1 MTQAL
6 PVARPEVV
14 DAEPTVR
21 ALTLQPFALFF
32 TCLLLVVSSVAWR
45 KGSFYSGGLDVVV
58 VAKAALTVL
67 AVVIALMM
75 KRTRG
80 SWAGMRAAPVLWL
93 GGYLLVAVIGG
104 IINAEAL
111 PSIVLAG
118 RVGLLAFALVLI
130 TVSHPWQTVISAL
143 SSAMLVLALFGSLT
157 GLGSLAETGRLYGG
171 IPPLNANEIC
181 LLVSVPVLVLFWK
194 AVHGQASRVEFYALI
209 PLLGMIWLTGAR
221 TGLAGLMLMM
231 VLLLADGLADT
242 HASRRGHLRD
252 GAGAALRQL
261 PDALC
266 RCFRGTGRPCERHDP
281 QLAHRRLAS
290 RLPVR
295 RHAC

>member
-1 MTQAL
+1 MTQAI

-14 DAEPTVR
+14 DDEPTVR

-118 RVGLLAFALVLI
+118 RAARCWC
-130 TVSHPWQTVISAL
+130 SRCSA
-143 SSAMLVLALFGSLT
+143 
-157 GLGSLAETGRLYGG
+157 
-171 IPPLNANEIC
+171 P
-181 LLVSVPVLVLFWK
+181 
-194 AVHGQASRVEFYALI
+194 
-209 PLLGMIWLTGAR
+209 
-221 TGLAGLMLMM
+221 
-231 VLLLADGLADT
+231 
-242 HASRRGHLRD
+242 
-252 GAGAALRQL
+252 
-261 PDALC
+261 
-266 RCFRGTGRPCERHDP
+266 
-281 QLAHRRLAS
+281 
-290 RLPVR
+290 
-295 RHAC
+295 